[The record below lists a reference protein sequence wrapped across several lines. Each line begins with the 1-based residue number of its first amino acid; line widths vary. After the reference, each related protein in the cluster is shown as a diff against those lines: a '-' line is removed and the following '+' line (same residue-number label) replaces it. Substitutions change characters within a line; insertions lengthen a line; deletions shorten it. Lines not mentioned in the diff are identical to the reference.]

1 MDTNTKPKPVTEPM
15 SGNDMFEDG
24 KYPDP
29 NYLPDDYRD
38 DPYHSMKNADES
50 ILKNEGNDGE
60 HTVVPTDEPEE
71 DTPVLSDVM
80 DEINEFKQTMDPS
93 KLKNAWTMF
102 IDILKGKSDFAEPIS
117 VFITKIYYKT
127 MKTPEA
133 RKSKN
138 ILKSQMS
145 RIMIF
150 PIGLWVLLNWWYLI
164 NHTTFTINV
173 LKFAN
178 FIPMPVKPIIEA
190 PLYAIDFLNYYLIN
204 MREDNDLNPF
214 ICNILKTIWGWRPVV
229 FFIALMIFS
238 AIYANVSLSDAITT
252 TAGMSSTANG
262 FMFLLSIYAYC
273 YFNVCEGRIGK
284 LLQWVGG
291 IWGVIL
297 AVVVFLLG
305 FILVLVVCSLM
316 TGLYSSF
323 LIFISFFSIFF
334 FAGVVNLTG
343 ELGNVFRVVNTAP
356 VSDPNSTDY
365 FVKMKNIFFQNF
377 MDIILA
383 VMVIPLLFQ
392 QIIETHTGV
401 SNINMKFTMWM
412 FQIFILF
419 MYVKLVT
426 YPILHPIFDLI
437 QAIFDKKKKEAM
449 AGLSALK
456 NTVKEKSGIN
466 ALHDSMN
473 DAVSKLQS
481 TQGTDSIAGLGGK
494 VPDAAGLM
502 NKLPS
507 ASGMMSGA
515 SSLFGKK

>member
-1 MDTNTKPKPVTEPM
+1 MATNTKTQMV
-15 SGNDMFEDG
+15 SGNDMFLEGKSPDG
-24 KYPDP
+24 
-29 NYLPDDYRD
+29 LPDEYLD

-50 ILKNEGNDGE
+50 ILKNEGTEGE
-60 HTVVPTDEPEE
+60 RTVVPVYEEPEE
-71 DTPVLSDVM
+71 EGGDVGMSDVM
-80 DEINEFKQTMDPS
+80 EEIDEFKRTADP
-93 KLKNAWTMF
+93 KNIKNAWTLF
-102 IDILKGKSDFAEPIS
+102 IDVLKGRSDLAEPIS
-117 VFITKIYYKT
+117 VFVTKIYYKT
-127 MKTPEA
+127 MKLPEA
-133 RKSKN
+133 WKSKD
-138 ILKSQMS
+138 ILKKQMS
-145 RIMIF
+145 RIMVF

-204 MREDNDLNPF
+204 MREDKELNPF

-229 FFIALMIFS
+229 FFIMLMIFS
-238 AIYANVSLSDAITT
+238 AIYANVTLSDAITV

-305 FILVLVVCSLM
+305 FILVLVVCALM

-334 FAGVVNLTG
+334 STGLINLTG
-343 ELGNVFRVVNTAP
+343 ELGNLFRVVKTAP
-356 VSDPNSTDY
+356 VSDPNSTNY

-383 VMVIPLLFQ
+383 IMVIPLIFQ
-392 QIIETHTGV
+392 QVIETHKGI
-401 SNINMKFTMWM
+401 SNMNMKFTMWM
-412 FQIFILF
+412 FQFIILF
-419 MYVKLVT
+419 MYIKLVT

-437 QAIFDKKKKEAM
+437 QAIFDQQKKKAM

-456 NTVKEKSGIN
+456 TTMKEQSGLSSVH
-466 ALHDSMN
+466 AGMN
-473 DAVSKLQS
+473 DAVSQIQS
-481 TQGTDSIAGLGGK
+481 TQGMDSIAGLG
-494 VPDAAGLM
+494 
-502 NKLPS
+502 NQIPS
-507 ASGMMSGA
+507 ASGLMSGA